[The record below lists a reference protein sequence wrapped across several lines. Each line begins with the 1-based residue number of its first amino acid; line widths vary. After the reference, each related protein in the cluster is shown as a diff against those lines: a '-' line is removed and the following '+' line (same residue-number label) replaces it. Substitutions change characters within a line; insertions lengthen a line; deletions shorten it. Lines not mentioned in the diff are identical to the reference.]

1 MFFYEFDHP
10 MGLQLPEV
18 ELIWLRKKP
27 VMTSTRRDQSKG
39 IIKFNTAMQHMGII
53 WDYAVQFNSLQV
65 VQTINITTYHYEL
78 SAESRTF
85 DECVRRICAPR
96 TTGTIGREHRN
107 WAQPGFV
114 SPHRT
119 ILTPLCI
126 LGVGSNLFNTHGSFS
141 TTKDGNIYIWNYYG
155 I

>member
-1 MFFYEFDHP
+1 

-85 DECVRRICAPR
+85 DECVRLKR
-96 TTGTIGREHRN
+96 TSDHRN
-107 WAQPGFV
+107 HWK
-114 SPHRT
+114 RT
-119 ILTPLCI
+119 SQLGSAGIRFTSSNHFNTPWI
-126 LGVGSNLFNTHGSFS
+126 LGVGSNLFNNHGSFS
-141 TTKDGNIYIWNYYG
+141 TTKDGNIYIYIFKVYIWDYYG